1 MVEDKKR
8 RMCCSISA
16 FCFFPDQLGG
26 GIFTYQ
32 SNYTLNDNCQ
42 YASIYIST
50 NWHCAVNQSN
60 YTLNDNCQYASYSK
74 ECNSKIDRVVYQGIP
89 HIVENCNQYVHLNS
103 N

>member
-42 YASIYIST
+42 YAYLYF
-50 NWHCAVNQSN
+50 NKLA
-60 YTLNDNCQYASYSK
+60 LRGKSK
-74 ECNSKIDRVVYQGIP
+74 QLYLE
-89 HIVENCNQYVHLNS
+89 
-103 N
+103 